1 MHVLFT
7 AAVLMASS
15 VAGAPQLGVVLDAKT
30 PYYEKLASIFEQRVR
45 DARPD
50 VAVSVCW
57 AGANQ
62 MARRNTLR
70 RFMQNGFDGIVAF
83 GRGVCELAVDENE
96 DTPLVLCGGQ
106 ISALEVK
113 KDVVDLTWRLPPE
126 ALIARLRQFKPITT
140 ITVAYTT
147 PGPELD
153 AAMAAA
159 EASGLKV
166 SKADV
171 SKDVNGLSGAQ
182 AVLFASCGCVAEID
196 RAPAVA
202 QAAKALKI
210 PLATTFPGGEVTGAL
225 LSMYVDGPWLAA
237 QAATA
242 AIRLVAGDRKGIPRA
257 VTPKV
262 SFILNTSTAI
272 ALGLRTSGPV
282 TDGLLLVSQ

>member
-1 MHVLFT
+1 MR
-7 AAVLMASS
+7 AALAVALLLVSS
-15 VAGAPQLGVVLDAKT
+15 AADAAQLGVVLDAKT
-30 PYYEKLASIFEQRVR
+30 PYYEKVASIFEQKVHE
-45 DARPD
+45 ARPD
-50 VAVSVCW
+50 VAVAVCW

-70 RFMQNGFDGIVAF
+70 RFMQTGFDGIIAF

-106 ISALEVK
+106 LSAPTTS

-126 ALIARLRQFKPITT
+126 ALITRLRQFKPITT
-140 ITVAYTT
+140 LAVAYAT
-147 PGPELD
+147 PGAELD
-153 AAMAAA
+153 AAVAAA
-159 EASGLKV
+159 EAAGLTPTKV
-166 SKADV
+166 DV
-171 SKDVNGLSGAQ
+171 SKDVAGLAGAQ
-182 AVLFASCGCVAEID
+182 AVLFASCGCTEELT

-210 PLATTFPGGEVTGAL
+210 PLATTFPGGELTGAL
-225 LSMYVDGPWLAA
+225 LSMYVDGPWMAA
-237 QAATA
+237 QAAQA
-242 AIRLVAGDRKGIPRA
+242 AVRMVAGDKKGIPRP
-257 VTPKV
+257 VSPKI